1 MRTLLLVAP
10 LAILVTSCGGSATQ
24 PSLAQSPV
32 GEYVLTAIDKTPPPA
47 ALGSGDSV
55 IVGGAVLYASG
66 VYEINWFTPSYYFGA
81 RSVIAVQATGSWS
94 IVGSSIQFSP
104 PNGDSFTGAF
114 TSPTLTV
121 RYRASEWAFAK
132 R

>member
-10 LAILVTSCGGSATQ
+10 LAIVVISCGRSATQ
-24 PSLAQSPV
+24 PLAQSPV
-32 GEYVLTAIDKTPPPA
+32 GEYVLTTVDKVSPPA
-47 ALGSGDSV
+47 ALASGDSV
-55 IVGGAVLYASG
+55 IVGGAVLYANG
-66 VYEINWFTPSYYFGA
+66 VYEINWFAPSYYFGA
-81 RSVIAVQATGSWS
+81 RSLVAIQATGSWS

-104 PNGDSFTGAF
+104 PTGDPFSGAF

-121 RYRASEWAFAK
+121 RYRASDWAFAK